1 MAAVVLSKPVVIAG
15 ITLEATELSYALQA
29 LAMTQAEL
37 EQVMAPS
44 SAWPFQASLDGKGA
58 AGARPGLLLP
68 TSVNY
73 HQE

>member
-29 LAMTQAEL
+29 LAMTRAEL

-44 SAWPFQASLDGKGA
+44 SAWPFPASLDGKGRRTSLA
-58 AGARPGLLLP
+58 AADSSQFRSL
-68 TSVNY
+68 
-73 HQE
+73 